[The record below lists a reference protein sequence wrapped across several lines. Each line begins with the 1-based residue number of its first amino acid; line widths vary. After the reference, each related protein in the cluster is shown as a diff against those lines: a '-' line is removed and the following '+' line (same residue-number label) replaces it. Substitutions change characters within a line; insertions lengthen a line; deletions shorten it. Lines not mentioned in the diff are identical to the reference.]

1 VNLAYVSATEALA
14 GYRSGDFT
22 PVDVLDAI
30 VARIEQHNPV
40 INAFSELMLDT
51 AYDQA
56 RASTERWSRGVA
68 LPLDGVV
75 VAVKEEQ
82 PIRGRLLEEGSLT
95 MRGQFA
101 DVTHPV
107 VSRLF
112 EAGAVIVGR
121 TTTPEF
127 SCAFFTHSDLWGVT
141 RNPWNVEFS
150 PGGSSG
156 GAGAALAAGF
166 TTVATGSDIAGS
178 IRVPAAHCGVVGLK
192 PPYGQIAGLP
202 PFTLDTYCHDG
213 PMGRSVA
220 DVELLADVLTGA
232 TPKDAAAWGG
242 ALTPTRV
249 AGPERVPGLRVGLA
263 VGLGDFPV
271 DIEVSTH
278 TAAAG
283 ERLTDAGV
291 EVVPIELPWRWKE
304 IARVAWIHYGHLFA
318 ASMEAT
324 VQDAP
329 DEVMPYTARFVERGL
344 QAAAEASFF
353 EGLVG
358 EAQVHDELAQVFA
371 DVDVLVCPTV
381 GHTGLRAG
389 DDYVDNRVRIGH
401 QDFDPWDVA
410 MTVPFNIA
418 SRCPVLN
425 VPIGIASNGLPTGV
439 QIVGPPY
446 RDADVWRVGRVLEQ
460 PFTPP
465 PMAGEHA

>member
-1 VNLAYVSATEALA
+1 VDLAYVSATDALA
-14 GYRSGDFT
+14 GYAAGDFT

-30 VARIEQHNPV
+30 VARIEAHNST

-56 RASTERWSRGVA
+56 RASADRWSRGVA

-75 VAVKEEQ
+75 TAVKEEQ
-82 PIRGRLLEEGSLT
+82 PMRGRLLEEGSMTL
-95 MRGQFA
+95 RGQFA
-101 DVTHPV
+101 DITHPV

-127 SCAFFTHSDLWGVT
+127 SCAFFTHSQLWGVT
-141 RNPWNVEFS
+141 RNPWNPDYS

-166 TTVATGSDIAGS
+166 TTLATGSDIAGS
-178 IRVPAAHCGVVGLK
+178 IRVPAAQCGVVGLK
-192 PPYGQIAGLP
+192 PSYGQIAGLP

-213 PMGRSVA
+213 PMARTVA
-220 DVELLADVLTGA
+220 DVELLAAVLTA
-232 TPKDAAAWGG
+232 TTPKDAAAWGG
-242 ALTPTRV
+242 ALIPSPS
-249 AGPERVPGLRVGLA
+249 AGDDRVPGLRVGLA
-263 VGLGDFPV
+263 LGLGDFPV
-271 DIEVSTH
+271 DIEVATH

-283 ERLTDAGV
+283 ERLAEAGIDV
-291 EVVPIELPWRWKE
+291 IPIELPWLWEE
-304 IARVAWIHYGHLFA
+304 IARIAWIHYGHILA
-318 ASMEAT
+318 ASMAPRVE
-324 VQDAP
+324 QAP
-329 DEVMPYTARFVERGL
+329 DTVMPYTARFVERGL
-344 QAAAEASFF
+344 AAAAGGSFH

-358 EAQVHDELAQVFA
+358 EGQVHDDLAHVFA

-389 DDYVDNRVRIGH
+389 DDYTETRVRIGH
-401 QDFDPWDVA
+401 DDFDPWDVA
-410 MTVPFNIA
+410 MTVPFSIA

-425 VPIGIASNGLPTGV
+425 VPVGVASNGLPTGV

-446 RDADVWRVGRVLEQ
+446 RDVDVWRVGRVLEQ

-465 PMAGEHA
+465 AMNA